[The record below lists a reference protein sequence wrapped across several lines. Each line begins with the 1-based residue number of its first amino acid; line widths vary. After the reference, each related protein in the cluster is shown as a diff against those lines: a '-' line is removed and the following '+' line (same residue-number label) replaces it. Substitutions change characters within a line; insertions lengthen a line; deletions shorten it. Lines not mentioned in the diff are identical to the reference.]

1 MVRINILYIKIFAI
15 NFCNTKN
22 SSTSF
27 RNIIANDHGAR
38 NISQGSRGGMDQLSV
53 LPGFLFHSLDAEKT
67 VVINNRITSK
77 SLTLTLISSNSSF
90 MRHLS

>member
-15 NFCNTKN
+15 LKTAVLHLEILLPMIMVLGI
-22 SSTSF
+22 F
-27 RNIIANDHGAR
+27 RKG
-38 NISQGSRGGMDQLSV
+38 GGMDQLSV